1 MSFVCLKCIQIKTCR
16 WHNLWMK
23 ASLNMCWY
31 VWVVQWCDVSVSKI
45 KLDIPWFKHIHI
57 FKQSLLKIWVILSIS
72 LLFDIP
78 SMSPNSVT
86 RHRCRSL
93 EKSHMGFPDRCTVNV
108 CPDRLSFK
116 VLEFFRWILHIPIDI
131 PRLHRRPGSNSKTL
145 EPLLP
150 RPFRWIFHH
159 HFWAVF
165 FWDLSGRWHHYEEPL
180 NQPFA
185 NRLDIGFCDV
195 RFMVDLNRPQRF
207 RHHSSTGFDG
217 MLLHSVIT
225 IPKWSQFFG

>member
-1 MSFVCLKCIQIKTCR
+1 MS
-16 WHNLWMK
+16 
-23 ASLNMCWY
+23 
-31 VWVVQWCDVSVSKI
+31 
-45 KLDIPWFKHIHI
+45 
-57 FKQSLLKIWVILSIS
+57 IL
-72 LLFDIP
+72 
-78 SMSPNSVT
+78 
-86 RHRCRSL
+86 R
-93 EKSHMGFPDRCTVNV
+93 EKPFMGFPDRCTVNV

-131 PRLHRRPGSNSKTL
+131 LDFTGGQDQIRRLWSHYYRG
-145 EPLLP
+145 
-150 RPFRWIFHH
+150 PFAGFFITISGLF
-159 HFWAVF
+159 F